1 MNFDFTE
8 KYILENDFVLLRP
21 LEVSDKEKLINF
33 AITEPEI
40 WKFNINGG
48 NGKENFETYFDT
60 AIKLFKEKNHYP
72 FIVFDKRNNEY
83 VGMTRLYEI
92 SNEFKRLDIGFTW
105 YAKKFQG
112 TGLNKNCKYLLL
124 EFVFDKLQ
132 MIRVGFGANSKN
144 ERSINAMKSIGCK
157 VEGILRQFSKDAD
170 GKIIDAIKLSIL
182 KDEWE
187 ENVKNNLKEQVEKYA
202 SS

>member
-8 KYILENDFVLLRP
+8 KYILENEYVLLRP

-33 AITEPEI
+33 GINEPEL
-40 WKFNINGG
+40 WKFNIYGG
-48 NGKENFETYFDT
+48 NGKENFDTYFDT
-60 AIKLFKEKNHYP
+60 ALKLFKEKNHYP

-83 VGMTRLYEI
+83 AGMTRLYEI

-105 YAKKFQG
+105 YGKKFQG

-124 EFVFDKLQ
+124 EFAFDKLQ

-187 ENVKNNLKEQVEKYA
+187 ENVKNNLKEQIEKYA
-202 SS
+202 TW